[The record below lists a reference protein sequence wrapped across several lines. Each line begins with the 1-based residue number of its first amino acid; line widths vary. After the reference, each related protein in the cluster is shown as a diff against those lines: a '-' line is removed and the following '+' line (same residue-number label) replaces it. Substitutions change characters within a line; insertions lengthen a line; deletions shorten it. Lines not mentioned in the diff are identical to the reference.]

1 MLDDWEFNKLGS
13 IMRSV
18 LPSVI
23 AQYGGQSIEYVK
35 YFAYFWDVM
44 ALSNYKCNDRELMQ
58 MLNALEFIADEF
70 KDIFINYYEDYIA
83 PKFAEE
89 SYGSVVDTQV

>member
-1 MLDDWEFNKLGS
+1 
-13 IMRSV
+13 
-18 LPSVI
+18 
-23 AQYGGQSIEYVK
+23 
-35 YFAYFWDVM
+35 
-44 ALSNYKCNDRELMQ
+44 MQ